1 MKHIYSL
8 AALPVLACGFVVA
21 GSVQASARVI
31 YPEENYSG
39 RVVVVHEQGP
49 TIRVDDTLAEA
60 VQTGAGAI
68 GGAAL
73 VVATLLA
80 YRRRH
85 PAGAH

>member
-8 AALPVLACGFVVA
+8 AALPVLACGFVLA
-21 GSVQASARVI
+21 GSAQASARVI
-31 YPEENYSG
+31 YPEEHYSG
-39 RVVVVHEQGP
+39 SVVVVHEPGP
-49 TIRVDDTLAEA
+49 TIRVDDNLAEA

-73 VVATLLA
+73 AVATLWA